1 MIVGEGFMGQMVLDL
16 DFKEKAALGSRETKL
31 SRGLV
36 KRVNTMCSQ
45 AWGRPTGL
53 ELKIQSK

>member
-1 MIVGEGFMGQMVLDL
+1 MGQMVLDL

-45 AWGRPTGL
+45 AWGRPMGL
-53 ELKIQSK
+53 EPRNQSK